1 MIDVILL
8 GLIPIITY
16 IGAYIYTAIK
26 RGEIHFL
33 FILVPGFLC
42 TILWAVLFKFSKMS
56 LVNASA
62 WFDAISALGYFTAFA
77 FFGEHISGLQWLGIA
92 LLITGLYLINL

>member
-1 MIDVILL
+1 
-8 GLIPIITY
+8 
-16 IGAYIYTAIK
+16 
-26 RGEIHFL
+26 
-33 FILVPGFLC
+33 
-42 TILWAVLFKFSKMS
+42 MS